1 MNTSDDRWAA
11 KVHPLA
17 RDVEPEDPLELVPQ
31 TVAGDPAQML
41 ECILQEFAWM
51 GCDAQQLLA
60 LFRNP
65 GYPLLCELRAF
76 YGEEEIRR
84 QVESVVLRQ
93 GVLKFREHIVEPE
106 EEPEVVQIM
115 PRWENG
121 S

>member
-1 MNTSDDRWAA
+1 MNTSDDRWVN

-17 RDVEPEDPLELVPQ
+17 RDVEPEDPLELVPHN
-31 TVAGDPAQML
+31 VAGDPAQML

-51 GCDAQQLLA
+51 GCDVDELLA
-60 LFRNP
+60 LFRDPN
-65 GYPLLCELRAF
+65 YPLLSELRAF

-84 QVESVVLRQ
+84 QVEAVVSRW

-115 PRWENG
+115 PLRENG